1 MRLRLISCRE
11 LGVAVRQTLAGLRR
25 AVFWDLCVWNLG
37 VCSTCLHRFIPDPSA
52 PAAAALF
59 PAQLAAVIT
68 VVRKILGLP
77 LDTYVT
83 ISDLACA
90 DAGCPLLET
99 VIAVFPDDRPA
110 LRRRLTRPRAALTK
124 LMLRQALTTP
134 PETSGSAR
142 GLDAP
147 VTLSS

>member
-1 MRLRLISCRE
+1 M
-11 LGVAVRQTLAGLRR
+11 
-25 AVFWDLCVWNLG
+25 
-37 VCSTCLHRFIPDPSA
+37 HRFIPDFSA
-52 PAAAALF
+52 PAAAALV
-59 PAQLAAVIT
+59 PAQLAAVKT
-68 VVRKILGLP
+68 VVRKIRGLL

-90 DAGCPLLET
+90 DAGCPLPET

-110 LRRRLTRPRAALTK
+110 PHWRLTRPRAALTK

>member
-1 MRLRLISCRE
+1 MSCRE
-11 LGVAVRQTLAGLRR
+11 PGVAVRQALAGLRR
-25 AVFWDLCVWNLG
+25 AVFWDLCVWNLSI
-37 VCSTCLHRFIPDPSA
+37 CLTFLHRYVPDPSA
-52 PAAAALF
+52 PAAAALV
-59 PAQLAAVIT
+59 PAQIAAVKT
-68 VVRKILGLP
+68 VVRKIRGLP

-90 DAGCPLLET
+90 NAGCPLIET
-99 VIAVFPDDRPA
+99 VIVVFPDDRPA

-142 GLDAP
+142 GLDAL